1 MREEVEQKVIE
12 TVAEVLNKERNAITS
27 DSRFKED
34 LDADSLNIVELLMR
48 IEVDFKV
55 EIPDEHAEKIL
66 SVAHL
71 VEYILVRHEKHKS

>member
-1 MREEVEQKVIE
+1 MEQKVIDI
-12 TVAEVLNKERNAITS
+12 VAEVLNKDKNAVS
-27 DSRFKED
+27 SYSRFKED
-34 LDADSLNIVELLMR
+34 LEADSLNIVELMMR

-71 VEYILVRHEKHKS
+71 VEYIQVRKS